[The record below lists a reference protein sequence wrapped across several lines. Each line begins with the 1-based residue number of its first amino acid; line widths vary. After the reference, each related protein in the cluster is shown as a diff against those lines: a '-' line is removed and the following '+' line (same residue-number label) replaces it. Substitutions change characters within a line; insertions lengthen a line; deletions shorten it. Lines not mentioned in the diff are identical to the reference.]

1 MKNIFLEKSYIKC
14 CGKSNPRPFCK
25 KSKLSILKFVFT
37 ACQVEDYRKILKLSC
52 RPLTFT
58 SHKAFLETK
67 NRSETSLPASVSA
80 YFFFEEEEE
89 EEEQK
94 YFSRYWAILVL

>member
-67 NRSETSLPASVSA
+67 NRSGTSLLASVSA
-80 YFFFEEEEE
+80 YFL
-89 EEEQK
+89 K
-94 YFSRYWAILVL
+94 KKKKKKKKKNKNISRDIGQY

>member
-67 NRSETSLPASVSA
+67 KRSETSLPASVSA
-80 YFFFEEEEE
+80 FFL
-89 EEEQK
+89 K
-94 YFSRYWAILVL
+94 KKKKKKNKNISRDIGQY